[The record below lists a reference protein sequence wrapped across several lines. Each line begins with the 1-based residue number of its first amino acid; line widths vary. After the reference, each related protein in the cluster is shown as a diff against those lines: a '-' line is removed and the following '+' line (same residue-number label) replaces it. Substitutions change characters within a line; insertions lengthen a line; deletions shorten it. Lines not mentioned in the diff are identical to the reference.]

1 MPLSTDRAAQKE
13 CDAREIVA
21 MAFRDDHTAEKV
33 TISNLSFE
41 GCSVASAAK
50 FAVQER
56 LRLHLRGHGGDPLAQ
71 HPADPIEAVD
81 GVAHKHA
88 AAGDIAIAI
97 PRLPGHE
104 AAASSVE
111 TAIAQS
117 FPSRSTTAAHMYLP

>member
-13 CDAREIVA
+13 GDAREIVA

-56 LRLHLRGHGGDPLAQ
+56 LRLHLRGQGW
-71 HPADPIEAVD
+71 IEAQVRSVSGELSD
-81 GVAHKHA
+81 VVFVTHPGV
-88 AAGDIAIAI
+88 
-97 PRLPGHE
+97 
-104 AAASSVE
+104 
-111 TAIAQS
+111 
-117 FPSRSTTAAHMYLP
+117 